1 MILWVC
7 SLGWDRVFCLVG
19 WLMVSHEAAICWHL
33 VARLEARWSK
43 MASFLCQVVVPQI
56 SLFLSLSFSLSLSLA
71 FHLVLSSAKPF
82 YKVVSGQQHWTM
94 EVTKALRPHVA
105 KAQESQKVTL
115 FTLDWLKQYNTRL
128 DSRRGE
134 NNTALVGK
142 SGRVKLQRDVLIDTE
157 KLLWTSLQTNH
168 SMHMKSLRIVL
179 TFILVGN
186 E

>member
-1 MILWVC
+1 
-7 SLGWDRVFCLVG
+7 
-19 WLMVSHEAAICWHL
+19 
-33 VARLEARWSK
+33 
-43 MASFLCQVVVPQI
+43 
-56 SLFLSLSFSLSLSLA
+56 
-71 FHLVLSSAKPF
+71 
-82 YKVVSGQQHWTM
+82 M

-157 KLLWTSLQTNH
+157 KLL
-168 SMHMKSLRIVL
+168 
-179 TFILVGN
+179 
-186 E
+186 